1 MPTPI
6 KTNQL
11 VTALHHS
18 RIDERY
24 DIFTVQTSMKYFKSG
39 AYILDAPVLA
49 KTVRAVRFE
58 SGSRFYV
65 LMEKET
71 GNKQL
76 LRKALADAPGADT
89 ITLSQMQSCELEDH
103 VLLQLLLNSLGSVT
117 HPLLRFNN
125 LTGHLYCFHPDW
137 LKKSKKDHTIWQVP
151 CLEIRITPERRMC
164 FDVRTFT
171 SEKLRSKITFRK
183 KKFEDYP
190 KYVFSA
196 RNTLRR
202 KLKDDRDTAFILRQ
216 IDGEK
221 TGSIDF
227 LHIGSLKEFEKCK
240 MGIVSALM
248 LRFNEQFSELSEIK
262 FVDVA
267 DYTSINYDNA
277 VKKENAAL
285 VQAALQSADIRIV
298 DGICDSYSQD
308 FCQKLQALLQEQY
321 DVHAPIGKRI
331 TKGCLNLYL
340 IHDADYYLDDND
352 PHQKQHPGAAV
363 QHITLEEFA
372 GNVKYALSTVIH
384 ELLIKAD
391 LQTGRISLF
400 DWASLG
406 MTEDIAFGMAVED
419 ENTERYFFM
428 NIHPNGCFEITEQE
442 PCLFEQTEYSDC
454 TDIFLQAKQ
463 NSETIKGIIR
473 DSHSHINIIK
483 DTGWV
488 TISEIFRLREEL
500 ENGNTALRGKEMREE
515 LLNAIIDIRAFMQ
528 NGAMH
533 YFVGTVGYGMKY
545 SLHTAANIRRIEPY
559 GDSPLLF
566 QQLLPL
572 MNVTFVRNEQLTVIP
587 FPFKYLRE
595 YIRSLQLHDNR
606 L

>member
-11 VTALHHS
+11 TCTLHHAA
-18 RIDERY
+18 IDERF
-24 DIFTVQTSMKYFKSG
+24 DIFTVQTSMRYFRSG
-39 AYILDAPVLA
+39 AYILDAPILEKNVC
-49 KTVRAVRFE
+49 AVRFE
-58 SGSRFYV
+58 SGKRFHV
-65 LMEKET
+65 LMRKDT

-76 LRKALADAPGADT
+76 LRKALADAPEADT
-89 ITLSQMQSCELEDH
+89 ITLEQIPSSTLEEH
-103 VLLQLLLNSLGSVT
+103 VILQLLLNSLGSVA

-137 LKKSKKDHTIWQVP
+137 LKKSKKDNTIWQVP
-151 CLEIRITPERRMC
+151 CLEIQITPESRLR

-183 KKFEDYP
+183 KKFDDYP

-202 KLKDDRDTAFILRQ
+202 KLKDDTDTAFILRQ

-240 MGIVSALM
+240 MGIVSALI
-248 LRFNEQFSELSEIK
+248 LRFNEQFSGLAEIK
-262 FVDVA
+262 FADVT
-267 DYTSINYDNA
+267 DYISIDYDNA
-277 VKKENAAL
+277 VKKENAAHI
-285 VQAALQSADIRIV
+285 QAALQNADIRIV
-298 DGICDSYSQD
+298 DGICDTYSQD

-321 DVHAPIGKRI
+321 AVYAPIGKRI

-340 IHDADYYLDDND
+340 IHDAAYYLDGND

-391 LQTGRISLF
+391 LQTGKISLF
-400 DWASLG
+400 DWTSLG
-406 MTEDIAFGMAVED
+406 ITEDMAFGMAAED
-419 ENTERYFFM
+419 DDTERYFFM
-428 NIHPNGCFEITEQE
+428 NIHPNGSFEIEEQE
-442 PCLFEQTEYSDC
+442 PSLFEQTEYSNC
-454 TDIFLQAKQ
+454 TDIFLRAKQ

-473 DSHSHINIIK
+473 DSHGHINIIK

-488 TISEIFRLREEL
+488 TIPEIFRLREEL

-515 LLNAIIDIRAFMQ
+515 LLNAVIDIRYFMQ
-528 NGAMH
+528 DGAKY
-533 YFVGTVGYGMKY
+533 YFVGTIGYGMKY
-545 SLHTAANIRRIEPY
+545 ALHTAANIRRIEPY
-559 GDSPLLF
+559 EDGPLMF

-595 YIRSLQLHDNR
+595 YIHYLQLKT
-606 L
+606 